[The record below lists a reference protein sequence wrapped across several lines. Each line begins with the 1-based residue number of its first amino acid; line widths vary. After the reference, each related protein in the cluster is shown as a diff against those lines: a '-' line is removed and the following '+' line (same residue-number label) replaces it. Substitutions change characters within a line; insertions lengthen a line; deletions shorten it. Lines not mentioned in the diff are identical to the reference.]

1 MDDRF
6 PRMMTETDRMQGTG
20 VTAAATGGGTR
31 TGGSDFT
38 GALRRVLA
46 TALACGC
53 TAHGTSVPEAPCA
66 CPGVVR
72 DFMARG
78 GKRTRAQLVRHAWRA
93 VGGADAGP
101 AHARVVRLAASLELI
116 QACAV
121 VHDDLI
127 DGADRRRD
135 APTLHRACAAEHR
148 GQRWSGD
155 SDRYGVAQAVLAGDL
170 ALARADDLVLDVCC
184 EDPGAGRRIRGL
196 WRTMREEMVAGQR
209 LELRLQA
216 ERSGSAEAALSVAR
230 LKSGGYS
237 VQRPL
242 ELGAALAG
250 AGPGQMSALG
260 GFGARIG
267 LAFQLVDDF
276 RDVFCDD
283 AGLGK
288 RPGSDLA
295 EGKRTY
301 MVLQAMET
309 AATGGHLAGHGDV
322 VRAAFG
328 NPDLDA
334 EALER
339 VRVAMRALG
348 TETEILDLVARL
360 RREACALLH
369 TADLDPAAV
378 ADLVELADRMID
390 PGSGATVAAGAGG
403 AGSGART
410 GGEAWRC
417 ER

>member
-1 MDDRF
+1 M
-6 PRMMTETDRMQGTG
+6 
-20 VTAAATGGGTR
+20 
-31 TGGSDFT
+31 
-38 GALRRVLA
+38 
-46 TALACGC
+46 
-53 TAHGTSVPEAPCA
+53 
-66 CPGVVR
+66 R

-101 AHARVVRLAASLELI
+101 AHARMVRLGASLELI

-135 APTLHRACAAEHR
+135 APTLHRACATEHR

-184 EDPGAGRRIRGL
+184 EDPAAGRRIRGL
-196 WRTMREEMVAGQR
+196 WRTMREEMVTGQR

-276 RDVFCDD
+276 RDVFCDE

-301 MVLQAMET
+301 MVLRAME
-309 AATGGHLAGHGDV
+309 AAESGHPAGHGMV
-322 VRAAFG
+322 IRAAFG
-328 NPDLDA
+328 DPDLDDGG
-334 EALER
+334 LGR
-339 VRVAMRALG
+339 VREAMRAVG
-348 TETEILDLVARL
+348 TEAEILGLVARL
-360 RREACALLH
+360 RREGRALLH
-369 TADLDPAAV
+369 AADLDPSAV
-378 ADLVELADRMID
+378 ADLVELTDRMTD
-390 PGSGATVAAGAGG
+390 PGSGGTAVAGTARAD
-403 AGSGART
+403 SGPRT
-410 GGEAWRC
+410 GGEA
-417 ER
+417 